1 MNAIRRQ
8 CHIVVSWGAEGNSI
22 VLNPA
27 VFILMMNPKTYN
39 YLFMLFHQFR
49 ISPNKN
55 SAKQF
60 ASLALSSLRKNL
72 GEDPQTWIS
81 IDDMITDFHSVATR
95 FVQDNKEAIES
106 ISFETLQNDAVIADN
121 SLVQTLESEQEDNDL
136 ANRLKAFENGPEYDR
151 VIEQIVDGTFLK
163 HSIEDINKQV
173 QLEEERSK
181 KLEEQIFARR
191 IVVSLNII
199 YMFCDAIRIMLT
211 NRHASITFKNREQI
225 ETCRRELMKLDDRL
239 VHVVYSNL
247 NSQEMG
253 MLEYREHAGI
263 TTNSLSDQEIQEEEY
278 RNSLFA
284 DALKDTIGQM
294 VDNIENQ
301 DVDQLLE
308 TKINVAKMPRL
319 CYPICT

>member
-1 MNAIRRQ
+1 M
-8 CHIVVSWGAEGNSI
+8 
-22 VLNPA
+22 
-27 VFILMMNPKTYN
+27 
-39 YLFMLFHQFR
+39 
-49 ISPNKN
+49 
-55 SAKQF
+55 
-60 ASLALSSLRKNL
+60 
-72 GEDPQTWIS
+72 
-81 IDDMITDFHSVATR
+81 
-95 FVQDNKEAIES
+95 
-106 ISFETLQNDAVIADN
+106 
-121 SLVQTLESEQEDNDL
+121 
-136 ANRLKAFENGPEYDR
+136 
-151 VIEQIVDGTFLK
+151 
-163 HSIEDINKQV
+163 
-173 QLEEERSK
+173 EEERSK